1 MGQLW
6 ALHGSQL
13 RAQMN
18 MSLKQY
24 HKCQSTNN
32 VPTIWAKYERQQW
45 AEVGLSL
52 RHYHKG
58 RIQLMGQQRA
68 KTMWTTSV
76 SFMSFFFFFF
86 FASFDFLFFFDFIF
100 FTPCILPTQP

>member
-86 FASFDFLFFFDFIF
+86 FFSDFSYI
-100 FTPCILPTQP
+100 